1 VLESGRN
8 GDRTAAVRRRLGW
21 MTLTGAG
28 FVVGYW
34 VLYFTRAIPMLPADG
49 PPGALEPA
57 FVAADAVLSLT
68 LFAAGHAL
76 FAGRPAGPFLVVA
89 GASMC
94 VYLGVLDLTI
104 QAQRSLT
111 TPLTAAALFPWLI
124 GALCVAGG
132 ALGIRLGW
140 VLWKDT

>member
-1 VLESGRN
+1 
-8 GDRTAAVRRRLGW
+8 
-21 MTLTGAG
+21 MTLAGAG

-49 PPGALEPA
+49 PPDALEPA
-57 FVAADAVLSLT
+57 FVVADAVLSLT
-68 LFAAGHAL
+68 LLAAGHAL
-76 FAGRPAGPFLVVA
+76 LAGRPTGPFLVVA

-94 VYLGVLDLTI
+94 LYLGVLDLTI
-104 QAQRSLT
+104 HARHNLT

-132 ALGIRLGW
+132 SLGIRLGW
-140 VLWKDT
+140 VLWRDT